1 MRYVTFYFDVLRQHA
16 SDLEI
21 HADKETALKFF
32 NKNCK
37 KYFSVNT
44 GWKADKLPASYGYPM
59 RKFFGMSA
67 SAFRKKFG
75 ITIDEAKAL
84 QSRKGENSNG

>member
-1 MRYVTFYFDVLRQHA
+1 VRYVTFYYDMINRTA
-16 SDLEI
+16 CDLEI
-21 HADKETALKFF
+21 HADKETALRFF

-37 KYFSVNT
+37 RYFELST

-67 SAFRKKFG
+67 IAFRKKFG
-75 ITIDEAKAL
+75 ITINEAKAL
-84 QSRKGENSNG
+84 QDRLRQRYG

>member
-1 MRYVTFYFDVLRQHA
+1 MRYVTFYFDSLRQKA

-44 GWKADKLPASYGYPM
+44 GWKADKMPASYGYPL
-59 RKFFGMSA
+59 RRFIGMSA
-67 SAFRKKFG
+67 SAFRKEFG
-75 ITIDEAKAL
+75 ITIDKAKAL
-84 QSRKGENSNG
+84 QSQKG

>member
-1 MRYVTFYFDVLRQHA
+1 MRYVTFYYDRLNRKA
-16 SDLEI
+16 YDLEI

-44 GWKADKLPASYGYPM
+44 GWKADKLSASYGYLT
-59 RKFFGMSA
+59 RKFFGMSD
-67 SAFRKKFG
+67 SAFRKEFG

-84 QSRKGENSNG
+84 QSR

>member
-44 GWKADKLPASYGYPM
+44 GWKACKLPASYGYPM
-59 RKFFGMSA
+59 RKFIGMSA

-84 QSRKGENSNG
+84 QSRKG

>member
-1 MRYVTFYFDVLRQHA
+1 MRYVTFYYDMLHQQA
-16 SDLEI
+16 YDLEI

-37 KYFSVNT
+37 KYFELNT
-44 GWKADKLPASYGYPM
+44 GWKADKLPASYGYSM
-59 RKFFGMSA
+59 RRFVGMSA
-67 SAFRKKFG
+67 KAFRKEFG

-84 QSRKGENSNG
+84 QSKKG